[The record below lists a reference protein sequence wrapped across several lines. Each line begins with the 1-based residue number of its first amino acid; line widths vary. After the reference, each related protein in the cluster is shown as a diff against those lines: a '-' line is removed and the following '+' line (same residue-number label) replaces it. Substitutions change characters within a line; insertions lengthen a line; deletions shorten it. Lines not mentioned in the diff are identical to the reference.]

1 MNREDMFAELNQ
13 SPNVSSQHSYV
24 NQGQPRMGADAMYQQ
39 MRDPRSVV
47 RPSEM
52 QMPRGTGFG
61 QQGGYQGQVYNT
73 PPTGSGFGNMNQAPQ
88 MTPQMKMQLMEQLKR
103 LQGGGQISQGDMQN
117 VQQANPMARPQ
128 PLRPE
133 QIMELRRQQHQQ
145 RLQEMF
151 DQERTKG
158 MLE

>member
-1 MNREDMFAELNQ
+1 MNREDMFAELNNA
-13 SPNVSSQHSYV
+13 PNVSSQQSFV
-24 NQGQPRMGADAMYQQ
+24 NRGQPMGADAMHQQ
-39 MRDPRSVV
+39 MG
-47 RPSEM
+47 

-73 PPTGSGFGNMNQAPQ
+73 PPTGSGFGNMNQTL
-88 MTPQMKMQLMEQLKR
+88 TPQMKMQLMEQLKR
-103 LQGGGQISQGDMQN
+103 LQGSGQISQGDMQN